1 MGKTFLGAWI
11 DSRQVYLGARL
22 PVALSSRQKPRFL
35 PAETQLISD
44 KRSLGDRKGA
54 PKGAPKGAVRGRT
67 AQKSAAGDF
76 FPVN

>member
-1 MGKTFLGAWI
+1 MGKTFLGAWM

-54 PKGAPKGAVRGRT
+54 PKGALPRPDGAKKRRRRLF
-67 AQKSAAGDF
+67 SRELD
-76 FPVN
+76 